1 MMDAQGVEI
10 LVSFRQNSLVVD
22 AQERGNEWELIDY
35 EEPVADLENLAESI
49 ETDEDIPIFTVMHR
63 SYGMELIAAMDEG
76 VASAFF
82 GSDPVDED
90 EVIDLPAGMDLG
102 GGVELSGS
110 KNVLCRRLVAL
121 VFQPLIIPSLAGG
134 IVIAFPRGPLGHLSF
149 KDLPIFQKWKAMV
162 SHAPVQRETALPERE
177 ALTRKKKLMELTC
190 FSEKVKVEPKVGPQN
205 GRFQQPDAPE
215 QPGPAGPPESEIF
228 DMSHDPLRR
237 APGLEDYQGDVPGPR
252 CLVAD
257 SIAAG
262 RGVPQGCPL
271 SPSLTKLTMSE
282 LLRLVSSLSFVSH
295 VDLWLDDVSLDII
308 GEDPVAV
315 ASAALDAYRSLHAS
329 LGLEGLEVEATKTK
343 FIAGSSR
350 AKAALNQLRRPA
362 EPETADLVKDLGRPD
377 GN

>member
-1 MMDAQGVEI
+1 MHEFH
-10 LVSFRQNSLVVD
+10 SS
-22 AQERGNEWELIDY
+22 ELR
-35 EEPVADLENLAESI
+35 A
-49 ETDEDIPIFTVMHR
+49 
-63 SYGMELIAAMDEG
+63 
-76 VASAFF
+76 VASAAPCPF
-82 GSDPVDED
+82 PP
-90 EVIDLPAGMDLG
+90 LHLY
-102 GGVELSGS
+102 L
-110 KNVLCRRLVAL
+110 AL
-121 VFQPLIIPSLAGG
+121 
-134 IVIAFPRGPLGHLSF
+134 
-149 KDLPIFQKWKAMV
+149 
-162 SHAPVQRETALPERE
+162 
-177 ALTRKKKLMELTC
+177 
-190 FSEKVKVEPKVGPQN
+190 
-205 GRFQQPDAPE
+205 
-215 QPGPAGPPESEIF
+215 
-228 DMSHDPLRR
+228 R
-237 APGLEDYQGDVPGPR
+237 AYQGPR